1 MKTWL
6 NSLEERFDRMA
17 PRERVLVAA
26 GVMTVLC
33 YAYASLFAAP
43 VIAQRNRVA
52 TDTAA
57 LRSQI
62 GTLDEALAALGRT
75 SGPDAQRA
83 YRDGLR
89 GQIAA
94 LDREMRGMQRTLVA
108 PAEMP
113 GLLRS
118 VLARHGHL
126 KLLSLRN
133 APVEKLQPAAP
144 AQAPASAPGALSSS
158 PGQRA
163 IYRHTVEIRL
173 SGSYAELHAYL
184 AQLERMPWQMY
195 WGRLDVEG
203 KDHPRLVATLTVH
216 TLSLDKAWL
225 EV

>member
-1 MKTWL
+1 MMARLK
-6 NSLEERFDRMA
+6 SLEERFDRMA

-26 GVMTVLC
+26 GVLTVLC
-33 YAYASLFAAP
+33 YAYALLFAAP
-43 VIAQRNRVA
+43 VVGQRSRVA
-52 TDTAA
+52 ADAAA
-57 LRSQI
+57 LQSQI
-62 GTLDEALAALGRT
+62 GALDEALATLGKT
-75 SGPDAQRA
+75 AGPDAQRA
-83 YRDGLR
+83 HRDGLR
-89 GQIAA
+89 VQIAA

-126 KLLSLRN
+126 KLISLRN
-133 APVEKLQPAAP
+133 APVEKLERPPAAP
-144 AQAPASAPGALSSS
+144 GQPAPAAAS
-158 PGQRA
+158 PSQRA

-195 WGRLDVEG
+195 WGRLDVEA
-203 KDHPRLVATLTVH
+203 KDYPRLVATLTVH

-225 EV
+225 AV